1 MPVSVEV
8 GGIGYA
14 VMMATPADLEDY
26 AVGFALSEGLVER
39 ADQVE
44 RIDIQPIEGGVA
56 LRLWLP
62 KARNDIALDRA
73 RRRVSESSCGLCGVE
88 NIEEVLRPLTRV
100 DRQSVVWGKRGFGR

>member
-1 MPVSVEV
+1 MECGASMPLPVRRIGFGGVADADLLREIAVEMPVSVEV

-56 LRLWLP
+56 LRPWLP
-62 KARNDIALDRA
+62 KADRK
-73 RRRVSESSCGLCGVE
+73 GV
-88 NIEEVLRPLTRV
+88 V
-100 DRQSVVWGKRGFGR
+100 

>member
-44 RIDIQPIEGGVA
+44 RLDIQPIEGGVA

-73 RRRVSESSCGLCGVE
+73 RRRVSESSCGLCG
-88 NIEEVLRPLTRV
+88 IETIVAVLRPLPRV
-100 DRQSVVWGKRGFGR
+100 AAGTATTGR